1 MNRMFKPQ
9 APAVWITLAVFVLSC
24 IITTSGYSFADT
36 KETLSFSFDKEQVA
50 PSETITGYLM
60 VNSSDVTNGQ
70 ITITYDKD
78 KLELLKAEKSP
89 GQADDTYVS
98 INARTAGKVII
109 AFAAMDPVKTG
120 ALVDLEFKAAKDLK
134 SGDKIR
140 LDGGEPEVYDSM
152 NEPVKSLELT
162 KTFTVRGSDDGK
174 TDPTDPSDPTNNGDK
189 DPTKPTDNG
198 KKDPSD
204 NGGQSD
210 PTKGDKNGSS
220 SETGDS
226 HNMAVYMTAGAIALA
241 ALAVAA
247 VLLRRRAGNN
257 DSR

>member
-1 MNRMFKPQ
+1 MNRTLKTK

-24 IITTSGYSFADT
+24 IFTTSGYSFADT
-36 KETLSFSFDKEQVA
+36 KEALSFSFDKEQVA

-120 ALVDLEFKAAKDLK
+120 ALVDLVFKADKDLK

-152 NEPVKSLELT
+152 NEPVKNLELT
-162 KTFTVRGSDDGK
+162 KTFTVKGSDDGK
-174 TDPTDPSDPTNNGDK
+174 TDPTDPTTDGDE
-189 DPTKPTDNG
+189 DNTKPSDNG
-198 KKDPSD
+198 KTDPSD
-204 NGGQSD
+204 NSGQSS
-210 PTKGDKNGSS
+210 PTKADKPGSAS
-220 SETGDS
+220 KTGDS
-226 HNMAVYMTAGAIALA
+226 HNMAVYMTAGVIALA

-247 VLLRRRAGNN
+247 VLLRRRTGKN

>member
-1 MNRMFKPQ
+1 MSRTLKTK

-24 IITTSGYSFADT
+24 IFATSVYSFADT
-36 KETLSFSFDKEQVA
+36 KEALSFSFDKEQVT

-60 VNSSDVTNGQ
+60 VNSGDVTNGQ

-98 INARTAGKVII
+98 INSRTAGKVII
-109 AFAAMDPVKTG
+109 AFAAMEPVKTG
-120 ALVDLEFKAAKDLK
+120 ALVDLVFKADKDLK
-134 SGDKIR
+134 SGDKIK
-140 LDGGEPEVYDSM
+140 LDGGEPEIYDSM
-152 NEPVKSLELT
+152 NEPVKNLGLT
-162 KTFTVRGSDDGK
+162 KTFTVKGSDDGK
-174 TDPTDPSDPTNNGDK
+174 TDPTTDGDK
-189 DPTKPTDNG
+189 DNTKPSDNG

-204 NGGQSD
+204 NSGQSS
-210 PTKGDKNGSS
+210 PTKDDKNGSAS
-220 SETGDS
+220 KTGDS
-226 HNMAVYMTAGAIALA
+226 HNMAVYMTAGVIALA

-247 VLLRRRAGNN
+247 VLLRRRTGKN

>member
-1 MNRMFKPQ
+1 MSRTLKTK

-24 IITTSGYSFADT
+24 IFTTSVYSFADT
-36 KETLSFSFDKEQVA
+36 KEALSFSFDKEQVA

-60 VNSSDVTNGQ
+60 VSSSDVTNGQ

-98 INARTAGKVII
+98 VNARTAGKVII

-120 ALVDLEFKAAKDLK
+120 ALVDLVFKADKDLK
-134 SGDKIR
+134 SGDKIK
-140 LDGGEPEVYDSM
+140 LDGGEPEIYDPM
-152 NEPVKSLELT
+152 NEPVKNLELT
-162 KTFTVRGSDDGK
+162 KTFTVKGSSDGK
-174 TDPTDPSDPTNNGDK
+174 TDPADPSDPTNDGDK
-189 DPTKPTDNG
+189 DPAKPSDNG
-198 KKDPSD
+198 KTDPSD
-204 NGGQSD
+204 NSGQSS
-210 PTKGDKNGSS
+210 PTKAGKTDPASK
-220 SETGDS
+220 TGDS
-226 HNMAVYMTAGAIALA
+226 HSMAVYMTAGIIALA

-247 VLLRRRAGNN
+247 VLLRRRTGKN

>member
-1 MNRMFKPQ
+1 MSRTLKTK

-24 IITTSGYSFADT
+24 IFATSVYSFADT
-36 KETLSFSFDKEQVA
+36 KEALSFSFDKEQVA

-60 VNSSDVTNGQ
+60 VNSGDVTNGQ

-98 INARTAGKVII
+98 INSRTAGKVII
-109 AFAAMDPVKTG
+109 ALAAMEPVKTG
-120 ALVDLEFKAAKDLK
+120 ALVDLVFKADKDLK

-140 LDGGEPEVYDSM
+140 LDGGEPEIYDSM
-152 NEPVKSLELT
+152 NEPVKNLGLT
-162 KTFTVRGSDDGK
+162 KTFTVKGSDDGK
-174 TDPTDPSDPTNNGDK
+174 TDPTTDGDK
-189 DPTKPTDNG
+189 DNTKPSDNG

-204 NGGQSD
+204 NSGQSS
-210 PTKGDKNGSS
+210 PTKDDKNGSAS
-220 SETGDS
+220 KTGDS
-226 HNMAVYMTAGAIALA
+226 HNMAVYMTAGVIALA

-247 VLLRRRAGNN
+247 VLLRRRTGKN